1 MTKMTYAV
9 AIDNAIALFSQGGQ
23 IDAEDRETVEK
34 LTALKAQ
41 LAKKSSGERKPTA
54 TQKENIGF
62 KDAIVKGLGDGKYT
76 ITDIIKTVPEVGGL
90 SNQRVSALV
99 RQMVADG
106 ILVREEIKRKAYF
119 SVA

>member
-9 AIDNAIALFSQGGQ
+9 ALDVAINAVAD
-23 IDAEDRETVEK
+23 DAVKEK

-54 TQKENIGF
+54 TQKENVGF
-62 KDAIVKGLGDGKYT
+62 KDAILAGLGDGDYT
-76 ITDIIKTVPEVGGL
+76 VTDIMKSVDEVAGL

-106 ILVREEIKRKAYF
+106 LLVRKEVKRKAYF
-119 SVA
+119 SKA

>member
-9 AIDNAIALFSQGGQ
+9 ALDVAIASVSD
-23 IDAEDRETVEK
+23 DAVKEK
-34 LTALKAQ
+34 LSALKVQ

-54 TQKENIGF
+54 TQKENVGF
-62 KDAIVKGLGDGKYT
+62 KDAILNGLGDGKYT
-76 ITDIIKTVPEVGGL
+76 ITDIKKSVDAVSAL

-106 ILVREEIKRKAYF
+106 LLVREEIKRKAYF
-119 SVA
+119 SKA